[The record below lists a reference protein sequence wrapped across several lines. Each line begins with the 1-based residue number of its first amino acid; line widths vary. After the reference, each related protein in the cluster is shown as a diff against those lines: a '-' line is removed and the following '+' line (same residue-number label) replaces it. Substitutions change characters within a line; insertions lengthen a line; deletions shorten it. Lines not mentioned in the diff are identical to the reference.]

1 PWTAGVAS
9 EIGVWS
15 RRGRRSGG
23 ERSRG
28 GRGARVRPWSST
40 AALVALAKGHPGQS
54 RFGLRIMARLRL
66 APPPERPEVENQASH
81 DRNDNDTDEHPTEH
95 ELIVA
100 RAHGRAK
107 FPE

>member
-1 PWTAGVAS
+1 MESARGHGVGKTLA
-9 EIGVWS
+9 
-15 RRGRRSGG
+15 
-23 ERSRG
+23 
-28 GRGARVRPWSST
+28 AREAVAVEVPVYDPWSST

-54 RFGLRIMARLRL
+54 RFGLPIVARLRL

-81 DRNDNDTDEHPTEH
+81 DCNDNDTDEHPTEH

-107 FPE
+107 FRRRE